1 MSKPV
6 RLNEENIEKLKKID
20 KNINDAIEVLLSKNA
35 NGENTQPIPIP
46 QTTTLT
52 KEGTQEFEQIV
63 RKVVSEEIG
72 KLKEGIKKITDIAL
86 TQKRTDEPIIPGNMV
101 KTTPMLG
108 ENDLCCECG
117 TPATRISI
125 NKMTGTER
133 KLCPICN

>member
-1 MSKPV
+1 MQEAVVKKFGIGGIHLTLAKDSFNVGDRVRIYLDTEFISPV
-6 RLNEENIEKLKKID
+6 K
-20 KNINDAIEVLLSKNA
+20 
-35 NGENTQPIPIP
+35 GTP
-46 QTTTLT
+46 LT
-52 KEGTQEFEQIV
+52 PLKEGTQGDLATKEDVQKLTEAV
-63 RKVVSEEIG
+63 KKVLDFV
-72 KLKEGIKKITDIAL
+72 LKAP
-86 TQKRTDEPIIPGNMV
+86 QNRTSVNTEPIIPGNVV